1 MRMVVVV
8 REMRKVMVGEK
19 RKVVVGEI
27 RNVLVVREMMKVWWS
42 GR

>member
-1 MRMVVVV
+1 
-8 REMRKVMVGEK
+8 MRKVMVGEK